1 MKPLPKDV
9 KQIVREYAS
18 DRVGIHPAAQLVKA
32 LEFSYAPE
40 QTMPVYKPIRKTVCF
55 PNGCLQ
61 EFYLQDFF
69 HHSGAT
75 PHLIKARWIQLIR
88 GRGWQMFSHSNY
100 WGRGFLHAPI
110 RVRMR
115 EIL

>member
-1 MKPLPKDV
+1 MNASAKNNLQLPHEIKPM
-9 KQIVREYAS
+9 IREYAS
-18 DRVGIHPAAQLVKA
+18 DRIGIHPVAQLVKA

-69 HHSGAT
+69 PSFWSNTTFDQGAMDPAYQRAWLADVFT
-75 PHLIKARWIQLIR
+75 Q
-88 GRGWQMFSHSNY
+88 
-100 WGRGFLHAPI
+100 
-110 RVRMR
+110 
-115 EIL
+115 